1 MRVRNCLMHQRNQV
15 GVVREAMIP
24 ISLGES
30 GRRPLSS
37 SDCRRASLSTPPAG
51 IDTPCIGWAAAMPC
65 LFPWL
70 HRTHHRASTST
81 RILGLNQLSRASS
94 VTLLPNWLPRYATR
108 AHRLASDEP
117 LRAESAPLPYFRSPP
132 SVCRLPFLCAP
143 VCCEGRSPKAAT
155 LTAPEG
161 GRLAPLVRVDC
172 YFPVLSNRLASGC
185 QRLCSTTHFVCRWA
199 RICQVK
205 HITHRRTMYFSTRPP
220 QELRDNQG
228 NVRHVRRR
236 YGEQASQ

>member
-1 MRVRNCLMHQRNQV
+1 MHWLGGRHALPVPLASPHPPPGKHLDSHTGIEPVIASVVRYAATELAAALCNTRLIDWPLMHH
-15 GVVREAMIP
+15 
-24 ISLGES
+24 S
-30 GRRPLSS
+30 GLSPLPSP
-37 SDCRRASLSTPPAG
+37 T
-51 IDTPCIGWAAAMPC
+51 
-65 LFPWL
+65 
-70 HRTHHRASTST
+70 
-81 RILGLNQLSRASS
+81 
-94 VTLLPNWLPRYATR
+94 
-108 AHRLASDEP
+108 
-117 LRAESAPLPYFRSPP
+117 SAPLLLCAG
-132 SVCRLPFLCAP
+132 VPFLCAP

-161 GRLAPLVRVDC
+161 GRLAPVVRLDC

-185 QRLCSTTHFVCRWA
+185 QRLCSTTHFVCRRA
-199 RICQVK
+199 RICQAK

>member
-1 MRVRNCLMHQRNQV
+1 MSCGYWPPCAGWRRNSVLRKTGRRAGMRVRNCLMHQRNQV

-132 SVCRLPFLCAP
+132 SVCRRAISVCAG
-143 VCCEGRSPKAAT
+143 VLRREVA
-155 LTAPEG
+155 EG
-161 GRLAPLVRVDC
+161 GNADRA
-172 YFPVLSNRLASGC
+172 
-185 QRLCSTTHFVCRWA
+185 
-199 RICQVK
+199 
-205 HITHRRTMYFSTRPP
+205 
-220 QELRDNQG
+220 
-228 NVRHVRRR
+228 
-236 YGEQASQ
+236 

>member
-1 MRVRNCLMHQRNQV
+1 MAHPVLHQRNQV

-51 IDTPCIGWAAAMPC
+51 IDPPCIGWAAAMPC

-117 LRAESAPLPYFRSPP
+117 VRAASTPFPLVPAYCEQRS
-132 SVCRLPFLCAP
+132 
-143 VCCEGRSPKAAT
+143 AT
-155 LTAPEG
+155 LTAPEV
-161 GRLAPLVRVDC
+161 GRLAPVVRVDC
-172 YFPVLSNRLASGC
+172 YSPGSSTGSHPAAVNESAP
-185 QRLCSTTHFVCRWA
+185 QRISYADR
-199 RICQVK
+199 
-205 HITHRRTMYFSTRPP
+205 YYY
-220 QELRDNQG
+220 
-228 NVRHVRRR
+228 VR
-236 YGEQASQ
+236 